1 MRIIVRGVL
10 RSVIK
15 SGAEAVEGLVT
26 LNDIF
31 GLENQS
37 RLMNRMREIY
47 LVLKLCCSMR
57 IGARGTGLPGHHL
70 SLSSSFL
77 FILMVDDLN
86 EVCSWR

>member
-31 GLENQS
+31 GLRINQ
-37 RLMNRMREIY
+37 
-47 LVLKLCCSMR
+47 
-57 IGARGTGLPGHHL
+57 G
-70 SLSSSFL
+70 
-77 FILMVDDLN
+77 
-86 EVCSWR
+86 

>member
-15 SGAEAVEGLVT
+15 SGAEAVEALVT

-47 LVLKLCCSMR
+47 LVLKLCCSM
-57 IGARGTGLPGHHL
+57 I
-70 SLSSSFL
+70 SLVVFA
-77 FILMVDDLN
+77 
-86 EVCSWR
+86 EE

>member
-47 LVLKLCCSMR
+47 LVLKLCCSM
-57 IGARGTGLPGHHL
+57 I
-70 SLSSSFL
+70 SLVVFA
-77 FILMVDDLN
+77 
-86 EVCSWR
+86 EE